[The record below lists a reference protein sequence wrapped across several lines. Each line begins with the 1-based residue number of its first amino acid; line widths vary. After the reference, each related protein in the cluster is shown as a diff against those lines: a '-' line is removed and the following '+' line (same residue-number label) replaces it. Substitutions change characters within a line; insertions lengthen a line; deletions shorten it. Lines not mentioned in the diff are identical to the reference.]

1 VTSDSRIADTLNGS
15 VDGSAIEIS
24 HPLAHDPAA
33 LLLTPRPAD
42 DERSTLLGFLDYLRD
57 AMAAKAERAPEP
69 QVREPGVPS
78 GTNLLGLVKHVTAV
92 ERFVFLGEDA
102 KSWPNTFRP
111 TAKDTVDSV
120 LADYRTTVRQA
131 NERIRACAN
140 LSQPAAAS
148 PDRGSSPT
156 MRWALT
162 HMIEETARHAG
173 HADILREQI
182 DGSTGR

>member
-1 VTSDSRIADTLNGS
+1 MSDKAG
-15 VDGSAIEIS
+15 
-24 HPLAHDPAA
+24 
-33 LLLTPRPAD
+33 TPRRTKKDDKPPNPHD
-42 DERSTLLGFLDYLRD
+42 DERSTLLGFLDYLRG
-57 AMAAKAERAPEP
+57 AIAGKLEGAPEP

-111 TAKDTVDSV
+111 TAQDTVDSV
-120 LADYRTTVRQA
+120 LADYRATVEHA
-131 NERIRACAN
+131 NERILACTD

-148 PDRGSSPT
+148 PGRDSSHT

-162 HMIEETARHAG
+162 HMIEETGRHAG
-173 HADILREQI
+173 HADILREQL
-182 DGSTGR
+182 DGFAGR

>member
-1 VTSDSRIADTLNGS
+1 MATKNDKPGTAKRKDTKPPSTGK
-15 VDGSAIEIS
+15 
-24 HPLAHDPAA
+24 
-33 LLLTPRPAD
+33 

-57 AMAAKAERAPEP
+57 AIAAKLEGAPEP
-69 QVREPGVPS
+69 AVREAGVPS

-102 KSWPNTFRP
+102 KSWPKTFRP
-111 TAKDTVDSV
+111 VAADTIDTV
-120 LADYRTTVRQA
+120 LAGYRQAVTEA
-131 NERIRACAN
+131 NERIRACTD
-140 LSQPAAAS
+140 LDQPAATTS
-148 PDRGSSPT
+148 DRGSSPS

-162 HMIEETARHAG
+162 HMIEETGRHAG